1 MMKPGISNRET
12 AEQEAQERREFPP
25 INPDAPPPKDAAGRE
40 GEGPPV
46 EDPRA
51 AVRQTSRKAGSR
63 SSAQKAADARS
74 LDEPAPAA
82 RKVDGAFGREPEGPS
97 DRDTHGAIGHR
108 R

>member
-1 MMKPGISNRET
+1 MKKPGISNRES

-25 INPDAPPPKDAAGRE
+25 INPEAPPPKDAAGRE
-40 GEGPPV
+40 GEEPTGN
-46 EDPRA
+46 DPRA
-51 AVRQTSRKAGSR
+51 AGQQTSRKAGSR

-97 DRDTHGAIGHR
+97 ERDTHGTVGHR